1 LPPSCAAWPTWWS
14 PERHG
19 RQREPLLH
27 GGRSAHGAAQHPRG
41 RGAELALGERTD
53 GHGAVPGRQ
62 RAVAARVRGVAAEWT
77 TADTANLRF
86 AFVDQGRADIRI
98 SFVAG
103 NGSWSTIGTV
113 ARQVDRTEPT
123 MNYGWLTDESPEDT
137 LRRVVLHEFGHAVG
151 LIHEHQNPRDA
162 IDWNREAVIA
172 DLSRP
177 PNSWDL
183 EKIERNMF
191 AAYEPQAVE
200 ATDTD
205 PLSIMMYPIPRS
217 WTNDGFSAGLNGALS
232 AKDHQLIQQVYR
244 RV

>member
-1 LPPSCAAWPTWWS
+1 MAENESSYCMAVGPHAGQRNTRAAAVKS
-14 PERHG
+14 
-19 RQREPLLH
+19 LLWANGQTITVRFL
-27 GGRSAHGAAQHPRG
+27 GGSEQLR
-41 RGAELALGERTD
+41 
-53 GHGAVPGRQ
+53 
-62 RAVAARVRGVAAEWT
+62 ARVRSVAAEWT
-77 TADTANLRF
+77 AADTANLRF
-86 AFVDQGRADIRI
+86 AFVERGRADIRI

-113 ARQVDRTEPT
+113 ARQVDQTEPT
-123 MNYGWLTDESPEDT
+123 MNYGWLTDDSSDDT

-151 LIHEHQNPRDA
+151 LIHEHQNPKHA
-162 IDWNREAVIA
+162 IDWNRDAVVA

-191 AAYEPQAVE
+191 AAYEPQDVE

-217 WTNDGFSAGLNGALS
+217 WTNDGFSAGLNSALS
-232 AKDHQLIQQVYR
+232 TKDHQLIQQVYSR
-244 RV
+244 G